1 MVLEDFLREWNSDD
15 PYVRV
20 TTSGSTGTPKEML
33 VRKDRMIES
42 ARMTCDF
49 LRLRP
54 SDTALLCLSVD
65 YIAGKMMVV
74 RSLHRHLRL
83 TALPPSGHPLASL
96 PDDCRFDLAA
106 MVPLQVANSLDIP
119 DERLRLFRIRHLIIG
134 GGPVDDALADALR
147 DAPNAVWSS
156 YGMTETLSHIALRRV
171 NGPQRSDWYM
181 PFDGISVHTD
191 RNQCLVID
199 APQLCDTQLVT
210 NDRAELRTIQS
221 DGRPLCQFRILGR
234 RDNVICNGGMKFQI
248 EELEAQ
254 LRPSSMLLS
263 LLPHLMTPDSA
274 RLSYCSPKATTSTPF
289 DSSAHGHSTGSPFR
303 DVSSMLRTSR
313 SRRPENPHARR
324 LGESRIPTC
333 KKTLTR
339 KRVKVLFL
347 VVLPGLEPGQTVPKT
362 VVLPLHHKT
371 IRWAT
376 LNRQVTLALRLET
389 DAPAQM
395 RRKDSDFY
403 YLASSRK

>member
-20 TTSGSTGTPKEML
+20 TTSGSTGSPKEML

-49 LRLRP
+49 LRLSP

-221 DGRPLCQFRILGR
+221 DGYPLCQFRILGR
-234 RDNVICNGGMKFQI
+234 RDNVICSGGMKFQI

-254 LRPSSMLLS
+254 LRPLLQAPFLITSS
-263 LLPHLMTPDSA
+263 HDS
-274 RLSYCSPKATTSTPF
+274 
-289 DSSAHGHSTGSPFR
+289 
-303 DVSSMLRTSR
+303 
-313 SRRPENPHARR
+313 R
-324 LGESRIPTC
+324 LGEAIVLLTESPDLDSVRLVCSRSLQRFAVPRRFIHVAHIPLTPTGKPARAEARRIAHSDLQ
-333 KKTLTR
+333 KK
-339 KRVKVLFL
+339 
-347 VVLPGLEPGQTVPKT
+347 P
-362 VVLPLHHKT
+362 
-371 IRWAT
+371 
-376 LNRQVTLALRLET
+376 
-389 DAPAQM
+389 
-395 RRKDSDFY
+395 
-403 YLASSRK
+403 